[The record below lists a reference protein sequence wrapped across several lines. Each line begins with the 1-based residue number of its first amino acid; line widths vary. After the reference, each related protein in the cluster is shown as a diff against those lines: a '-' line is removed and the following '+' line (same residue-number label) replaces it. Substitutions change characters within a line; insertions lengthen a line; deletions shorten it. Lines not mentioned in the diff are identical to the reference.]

1 MQLALPRYLRT
12 LFEDQTARYAVAF
25 PDLDGDGKP
34 EAIVYLV
41 SRDSCGTGGCDTV
54 ILSYVGES
62 WKVITKVS
70 ITRPPIRLLKSK
82 SNSWY
87 DLGVWVQ
94 GGGIQPGY
102 EAQLRFDGAMYPEN
116 PSVPPAKHLGAKPPG
131 AVMISASQTLTPL
144 YSEP

>member
-70 ITRPPIRLLKSK
+70 ITRPPTRMLKSK
-82 SNSWY
+82 PNSCTHI
-87 DLGVWVQ
+87 GVCVT
-94 GGGIQPGY
+94 GGGIHT
-102 EAQLRFDGAMYPEN
+102 
-116 PSVPPAKHLGAKPPG
+116 V
-131 AVMISASQTLTPL
+131 
-144 YSEP
+144 